1 MKLQTPK
8 GFRDFLPA
16 EALKRKAVIDRI
28 ISVFERFGFD
38 PIETPTVEYEETLQ
52 GKYGEEERLIYKF
65 ETSGG
70 DKLALKYDQTVP
82 LARVVAQW
90 GPVGQQKLVLPFKR
104 YQIQSAFRGENTQ
117 KGRYR
122 EFLQCD
128 ADIVGVSS
136 PLADT
141 EILSLA
147 YQIYKQLG
155 LDIIIKINDRSLL
168 SEFDPKILSAIDKL
182 NKIGEAG
189 VIQELSQK
197 GLSGTEAAQT
207 LGKIRNMQPTP
218 NLAQVIAD
226 FKAEGYPDNVLMFD
240 PTLVRGLDYYTGII
254 LEVVQRSDP
263 NSSSLCGGG
272 RYDKM
277 IGKFTG
283 IDIPAIG
290 FAIGFDRTVEALE
303 ANNLLQPIPTKTKA
317 LIALNSPEQQSKAL
331 NVLAQLRN
339 AGINAEIW
347 LDPTTKM
354 EKQLKYTDAKGIRFA
369 VIVGLIENE
378 DPNQVIL
385 KDLHSRLQETV
396 SISDLVQKINGAS
409 VPTQNLQ

>member
-8 GFRDFLPA
+8 GFRDFLPQD
-16 EALKRKAVIDRI
+16 ALKRRATIEKIV
-28 ISVFERFGFD
+28 SVFERFGFD
-38 PIETPTVEYEETLQ
+38 PLETPTVEYEETLQ

-65 ETSGG
+65 ETMGG

-90 GPVGQQKLVLPFKR
+90 GPVGQQKLILPLKR

-136 PLADT
+136 TLADT

-147 YQIYKQLG
+147 YNIYKTLG
-155 LDIIIKINDRSLL
+155 LDVQIKINDRTLL
-168 SEFDPKILSAIDKL
+168 AEFEPKHLSAIDKL
-182 NKIGEAG
+182 NKIGEEG
-189 VIQELSQK
+189 VIKELISK
-197 GLSGTEAAQT
+197 GMDDKQAAQT
-207 LGKIRNMQPTP
+207 LTKIKSTKPTN
-218 NLAQVIAD
+218 NLQQVIND
-226 FKAEGYPDNVLMFD
+226 FKAEGYPEDVLIFD

-254 LEVVQRSDP
+254 LEVVLRSDP
-263 NSSSLCGGG
+263 NGSSLCGGG

-283 IDIPAIG
+283 VEIPAIG

-303 ANNLLQPIPTKTKA
+303 AASLIPPIQTKTQV
-317 LIALNSPEQQSKAL
+317 LVALNSINYQYKAL
-331 NVLAQLRN
+331 GILAELRN

-347 LDPTTKM
+347 LDPNTKM
-354 EKQLKYTDAKGIRFA
+354 EKQLKYSDAKGIKF
-369 VIVGLIENE
+369 VVLVGVVENE
-378 DPNQVIL
+378 DPNQIVL
-385 KDLHSRLQETV
+385 KNLQTRSQETIN
-396 SISDLVQKINGAS
+396 ISDLVQKIKGTANSA
-409 VPTQNLQ
+409 

>member
-8 GFRDFLPA
+8 GFRDFLPSD
-16 EALKRKAVIDRI
+16 ALKRKAVIERI
-28 ISVFERFGFD
+28 TSVFERFGFD
-38 PIETPTVEYEETLQ
+38 PLETPTVEYEETLQ

-65 ETSGG
+65 ETMGG
-70 DKLALKYDQTVP
+70 DRLALKYDQTVP

-90 GPVGQQKLVLPFKR
+90 GPVGQQKLILPFKR

-128 ADIVGVSS
+128 ADIVGISS

-147 YQIYKQLG
+147 YQIYKSLG
-155 LDIIIKINDRSLL
+155 LDIVIKINDRSLL
-168 SEFDPKILSAIDKL
+168 SEFEPKHLSAIDKL
-182 NKIGEAG
+182 NKIGDNG

-197 GLSGTEAAQT
+197 GMSGTEAAQV
-207 LGKIRNMQPTP
+207 LQKIKSMQPTP
-218 NLAQVIAD
+218 NLAQVIND
-226 FKAEGYPDNVLMFD
+226 FKAEGYPDNVLIFD

-254 LEVVQRSDP
+254 LEVALRSDP

-283 IDIPAIG
+283 MDIPAIG
-290 FAIGFDRTVEALE
+290 FAIGFDRTLEALE
-303 ANNLLQPIPTKTKA
+303 ANNLIQPILTKSTA
-317 LIALNSPEQQSKAL
+317 LVALNSLQSQAKGL
-331 NVLAQLRN
+331 NILATLRN
-339 AGINAEIW
+339 AGINSEIW
-347 LDPTTKM
+347 LDPNTKM
-354 EKQLKYTDAKGIRFA
+354 EKQLKYTDLKGIRFA
-369 VIVGLIENE
+369 IIVGFLENE
-378 DPNQVIL
+378 SPTQVIL
-385 KDLHSRLQETV
+385 KDLHNRTQETV
-396 SISDLVQKINGAS
+396 EISQLVEKIKGTANPA
-409 VPTQNLQ
+409 QNLQ

>member
-8 GFRDFLPA
+8 GFRDFLPQD
-16 EALKRKAVIDRI
+16 ALKRRATIEKIV
-28 ISVFERFGFD
+28 SVFERFGFD
-38 PIETPTVEYEETLQ
+38 PLETPTVEYEETLQ

-65 ETSGG
+65 ETAGG
-70 DKLALKYDQTVP
+70 DYLALKYDQTVP
-82 LARVVAQW
+82 LARVIAQW
-90 GPVGQQKLVLPFKR
+90 GPVGQQKITLPFKR

-147 YQIYKQLG
+147 YQIYKELG
-155 LDIIIKINDRSLL
+155 LDIQIKINDRALL
-168 SEFDPKILSAIDKL
+168 SGYDSKYLSAIDKL

-189 VIQELSQK
+189 VIEELSKK
-197 GLSGTEAAQT
+197 GMTGTEAAQA
-207 LGKIRNMQPTP
+207 LAKIRSTQPPATLQQTI
-218 NLAQVIAD
+218 ND
-226 FKAEGYPDNVLMFD
+226 FKAQGYPDDVLKFD

-254 LEVVQRSDP
+254 MEVVLRSDP
-263 NSSSLCGGG
+263 NGSSLCGGG

-283 IDIPAIG
+283 VDIPAIG

-303 ANNLLQPIPTKTKA
+303 ANGLIQPIQTKTQA
-317 LIALNSPEQQSKAL
+317 LITLNSENYQYKGLSI
-331 NVLAQLRN
+331 LATLRN

-347 LDPTTKM
+347 MDPATKM
-354 EKQLKYTDAKGIRFA
+354 EKQLKYTDNKGIRFA
-369 VIVGLIENE
+369 VIVGLVENE

-385 KDLHSRLQETV
+385 KDLHSRTQDTV
-396 SISDLVQKINGAS
+396 QISDLVNKIKGTAKS
-409 VPTQNLQ
+409 A

>member
-8 GFRDFLPA
+8 GFRDFLPSD
-16 EALKRKAVIDRI
+16 ALKRKAVIDRI
-28 ISVFERFGFD
+28 VTVFERFGFD

-65 ETSGG
+65 ETQGG
-70 DKLALKYDQTVP
+70 DRLALKYDQTVP

-90 GPVGQQKLVLPFKR
+90 GPVGQQKLIMPFKR

-136 PLADT
+136 PLADA
-141 EILSLA
+141 EIVSLA
-147 YQIYKQLG
+147 YNIYKELG
-155 LDIIIKINDRSLL
+155 LDIQIKINDRSLL
-168 SEFDPKILSAIDKL
+168 TEFEPKHLSAIDKL
-182 NKIGEAG
+182 AKIGLQG
-189 VIQELSQK
+189 VIDELTGK
-197 GLSGTEAAQT
+197 GMSGQDAAQALNRIKNT
-207 LGKIRNMQPTP
+207 QPTP
-218 NLAQVIAD
+218 NLVQVMND
-226 FKAEGYPDNVLMFD
+226 FKAEGYPEDVLIFD

-254 LEVVQRSDP
+254 LEVVLRSDP
-263 NSSSLCGGG
+263 NGSSLCGGG

-283 IDIPAIG
+283 VDIPAIG

-303 ANNLLQPIPTKTKA
+303 ANNLLQAVQTKTQALVSLNSPTVQTKA
-317 LIALNSPEQQSKAL
+317 LSI
-331 NVLAQLRN
+331 LASLRN

-347 LDPTTKM
+347 LDPTTKL
-354 EKQLKYTDAKGIRFA
+354 EKQLKYTDMKGIKFA
-369 VIVGLIENE
+369 VIVGLLENE
-378 DPNQVIL
+378 PADQVIL
-385 KDLHSRLQETV
+385 KDLQARTQDTV
-396 SISDLVQKINGAS
+396 NISDLVNKIRDTAKS
-409 VPTQNLQ
+409 A

>member
-16 EALKRKAVIDRI
+16 DALKRKAVIDRI

-52 GKYGEEERLIYKF
+52 GKYGEEEKLIYKF
-65 ETSGG
+65 QTNGG
-70 DKLALKYDQTVP
+70 DYLALKYDQTVP

-90 GPVGQQKLVLPFKR
+90 GPVGQQKLILPFKR
-104 YQIQSAFRGENTQ
+104 YQIQPAFRGENTQ

-128 ADIVGVSS
+128 ADIVGASS
-136 PLADT
+136 PLADA

-147 YQIYKQLG
+147 YEIYRSLG
-155 LDIIIKINDRSLL
+155 LEIIIKINDRSLL
-168 SEFDPKILSAIDKL
+168 AEFEPKHLSAIDKL
-182 NKIGEAG
+182 NKIGMEG
-189 VIQELSQK
+189 VMQELQAK
-197 GLSGTEAAQT
+197 GLSGTEAADA
-207 LGKIRNMQPTP
+207 LAKIRSMKPTP
-218 NLAQVIAD
+218 NLTQAMED
-226 FKAEGYPDNVLMFD
+226 FKSAGYPDDVLVFD

-254 LEVVQRSDP
+254 MEVALKADP
-263 NSSSLCGGG
+263 NGSSLCGGG

-283 IDIPAIG
+283 VDIPAIG

-303 ANNLLQPIPTKTKA
+303 AANLLHPITTKTYA
-317 LIALNSPEQQSKAL
+317 IVAVGSPAFLPKAL
-331 NVLAQLRN
+331 NTLSILRK
-339 AGINAEIW
+339 AGINSEVW

-354 EKQLKYTDAKGIRFA
+354 EKQLKYIDAKGVRFA
-369 VIVGLIENE
+369 VITGISETEVAGE
-378 DPNQVIL
+378 VIL
-385 KDLHSRLQETV
+385 KDLHGRTQEAV
-396 SISDLVQKINGAS
+396 KLSELEHKIKNAS
-409 VPTQNLQ
+409 VPA